1 MIKIHLNKTLALI
14 GALALAAS
22 ISACNKNVAV
32 IGGADGPTNVIV
44 SGAEKNKSVSDAL
57 GEAVL
62 SFNEGGY
69 LSGEC
74 RGEGHI
80 IIDTEKSGD
89 DTVVYAVVSYGEYG
103 FEDGNFIKVSGLGA
117 APVKV
122 TFDKNMIMT
131 DFEEPEDG
139 AYYEPSVR
147 EIFKKRYSQLESFS
161 KKYDDF
167 GYSQLLGQEKNYAKT
182 YLKSIGR
189 EDAKIGEYGDF
200 EHPLLT
206 EEGVSEEVSNSLLE
220 NKELADYPM
229 WIGSREKVEDGTRY
243 VYELRF
249 KKGDENIIYVKH
261 EYGTEEPV
269 ETLTFGAK
277 DGKRIIE

>member
-1 MIKIHLNKTLALI
+1 MN
-14 GALALAAS
+14 
-22 ISACNKNVAV
+22 
-32 IGGADGPTNVIV
+32 
-44 SGAEKNKSVSDAL
+44 
-57 GEAVL
+57 
-62 SFNEGGY
+62 
-69 LSGEC
+69 
-74 RGEGHI
+74 R
-80 IIDTEKSGD
+80 
-89 DTVVYAVVSYGEYG
+89 
-103 FEDGNFIKVSGLGA
+103 
-117 APVKV
+117 
-122 TFDKNMIMT
+122 
-131 DFEEPEDG
+131 
-139 AYYEPSVR
+139 
-147 EIFKKRYSQLESFS
+147 FS

-167 GYSQLLGQEKNYAKT
+167 GYSQLLGQEENYAKT

-261 EYGTEEPV
+261 EYGKEEPV